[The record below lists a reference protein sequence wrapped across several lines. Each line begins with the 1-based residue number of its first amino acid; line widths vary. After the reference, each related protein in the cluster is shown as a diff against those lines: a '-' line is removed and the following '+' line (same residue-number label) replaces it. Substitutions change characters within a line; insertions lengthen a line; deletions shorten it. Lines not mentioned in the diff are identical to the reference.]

1 MTKVYRIIM
10 TSTLIFTL
18 PKTKEAKQDSHVL
31 TLYMIATPA
40 L

>member
-1 MTKVYRIIM
+1 M
-10 TSTLIFTL
+10 TSTLFFTL
-18 PKTKEAKQDSHVL
+18 PKTKEAKQDIHEL